1 MKKIIAI
8 LIALTLCLAFAVSAT
23 AAPATDVGTKYDL
36 HDGFGYEGYL
46 DNTAFS
52 FMARNK
58 ADKTL
63 VTDITY
69 SDGTD
74 GVKDGAYA
82 GAFRGYYVKGKGV
95 AFIDTL
101 TDDVNDYHYIVW
113 YPGAQHEAVVA
124 FNAPV
129 EGTYSYEYETLTV
142 WGCNEGD
149 RHVYVEVD
157 GAVHNGNELLSAK
170 GTAKEETRKTFTG
183 TVELD
188 EGGQILFV
196 NDPSDNSAGD
206 NLYIVKLIVTLDKK
220 AEIPPTDDP
229 THAPD
234 TNDALVAVIAL
245 AAVAGTALVITK
257 KH

>member
-1 MKKIIAI
+1 MKKFIAI
-8 LIALTLCLAFAVSAT
+8 VIALTLCLAFVVSAS
-23 AAPATDVGTKYDL
+23 AAPATDIGTKYDL
-36 HDGFGYEGYL
+36 HDCFGYEGYL

-69 SDGTD
+69 SNGTD
-74 GVKDGAYA
+74 GVKDGAYG

-95 AFIDTL
+95 AFNDTL
-101 TDDVNDYHYIVW
+101 TDDANDYHYIVW
-113 YPGAQHEAVVA
+113 YPGAEHEAVVA

-129 EGTYSYEYETLTV
+129 SGTYSYEYETLTV
-142 WGCNEGD
+142 WGCSEGD

-170 GTAKEETRKTFTG
+170 GTAKDDTRKTFTG

-196 NDPSDNSAGD
+196 NDPADNSMGD
-206 NLYIVKLIVTLDKK
+206 NLYIVKLIVTLDAKT
-220 AEIPPTDDP
+220 EVPPTVDP
-229 THAPD
+229 APE

-245 AAVAGTALVITK
+245 AAVAGTALVISK
-257 KH
+257 KR